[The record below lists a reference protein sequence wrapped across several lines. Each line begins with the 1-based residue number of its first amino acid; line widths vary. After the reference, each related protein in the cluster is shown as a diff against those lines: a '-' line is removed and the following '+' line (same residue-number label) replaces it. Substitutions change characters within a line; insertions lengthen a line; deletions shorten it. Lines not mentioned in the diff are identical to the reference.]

1 MKNFSFFKILILDTI
16 FSLFI
21 SFLLFFIL
29 KNFFYVRFDI
39 SFFISS
45 SIFVL
50 FFILSIFLSFF
61 IFKLKVKI
69 DSLNFEIDKLS
80 KFDEVTNIYKR
91 LYFFEISKKYFEIS
105 KRQDLPLSVM
115 VIDIDNFKE
124 INRKFGHKVGDEVLK
139 KIANNLKKE
148 LRKSDVLGRF
158 GGDEFI
164 IIGFSNK
171 DDLYNFAKRVKN
183 KLSNIKIEDN
193 NLNIML
199 SIGIAQKSIYDKLS
213 DIIKKAEEALILAK
227 QKGGNR
233 VDYLEHFLL
242 FE

>member
-1 MKNFSFFKILILDTI
+1 MRSYNFLRIVIVDIL
-16 FSLFI
+16 FSIII
-21 SFLLFFIL
+21 SFLLFLIL
-29 KNFFYVRFDI
+29 RNLFYVRFDI

-50 FFILSIFLSFF
+50 FFILSTFLSFF

-69 DSLNFEIDKLS
+69 DTLNFEIDKLS

-91 LYFFEISKKYFEIS
+91 LYFFEIANKYFEAA
-105 KRQDLPLSVM
+105 KRKNFPLSVM
-115 VIDIDNFKE
+115 IIDIDNFKE
-124 INRKFGHKVGDEVLK
+124 INRKFGHKIGDEVLK
-139 KIANNLKKE
+139 TIANYLKNE

-164 IIGFSNK
+164 IISFSSK
-171 DDLYNFAKRVKN
+171 DELYTFAKRIKN
-183 KLSNIKIEDN
+183 KISNLKIGDI
-193 NLNIML
+193 NLNLML
-199 SIGIAQKSIYDKLS
+199 SIGIAQKNNYENLPQV
-213 DIIKKAEEALILAK
+213 IKKAEEAILLAK